1 MTPTY
6 TVMFVDDDRDFLEA
20 KRVFFEARGHTVITA
35 EAPEEALS
43 VLATETP
50 DIIFLDLMMDHV
62 DSGFRLGY
70 QIGKDERLRGV
81 PLVMLSGVA
90 AETGRRFDGEAE
102 GLRAWSGL
110 SQFIDK
116 PVTGRQLLRVVEERA
131 GAGHTAGADLEPAA
145 GATPTAGR
153 A

>member
-6 TVMFVDDDRDFLEA
+6 TVMFVDDDTDFLES
-20 KRVFFEARGHTVITA
+20 KKVFFEARGHTVLTA
-35 EAPEEALS
+35 EAPDEALRLLES
-43 VLATETP
+43 ETP
-50 DIIFLDLMMDHV
+50 DIIFLDLMMEHI
-62 DSGFRLGY
+62 DSGFRLSY

-102 GLRAWSGL
+102 GLRSWSGL
-110 SQFIDK
+110 DQFIDK
-116 PVTGRQLLRVVEERA
+116 PVTGRQLLKVLEERA
-131 GAGHTAGADLEPAA
+131 GAGRARTAGVGCAQTAGAS
-145 GATPTAGR
+145 GR

>member
-62 DSGFRLGY
+62 DSG
-70 QIGKDERLRGV
+70 
-81 PLVMLSGVA
+81 
-90 AETGRRFDGEAE
+90 
-102 GLRAWSGL
+102 
-110 SQFIDK
+110 
-116 PVTGRQLLRVVEERA
+116 
-131 GAGHTAGADLEPAA
+131 
-145 GATPTAGR
+145 
-153 A
+153 

>member
-1 MTPTY
+1 MTPVY
-6 TVMFVDDDRDFLEA
+6 TILFVDDDRDFLDA
-20 KRVFFEARGHTVITA
+20 KRAFFEARGHTVHTV
-35 EAPEEALS
+35 EAPDDALR
-43 VLATETP
+43 LLETLTP

-70 QIGKDERLRGV
+70 QIGKDERLRDV

-116 PVTGRQLLRVVEERA
+116 PVTGRQLLKVVEERA
-131 GAGHTAGADLEPAA
+131 GAGRSAGADLEPTA
-145 GATPTAGR
+145 GAAPTAGR